1 MVTNARKELL
11 MKPMNENGITRDE
24 LESLGIT
31 EDINAGMDEDDILE
45 PPDSTEGVDTNGET
59 L

>member
-1 MVTNARKELL
+1 

-45 PPDSTEGVDTNGET
+45 PDFTEGVDTNGET

>member
-1 MVTNARKELL
+1 